1 MCNAENILFF
11 TKNIAFWYSL
21 SYKASMLANIVCF
34 LMNFWLFFFINEY
47 FLGDG
52 LSDVSD

>member
-1 MCNAENILFF
+1 
-11 TKNIAFWYSL
+11 
-21 SYKASMLANIVCF
+21 MLANIVCF